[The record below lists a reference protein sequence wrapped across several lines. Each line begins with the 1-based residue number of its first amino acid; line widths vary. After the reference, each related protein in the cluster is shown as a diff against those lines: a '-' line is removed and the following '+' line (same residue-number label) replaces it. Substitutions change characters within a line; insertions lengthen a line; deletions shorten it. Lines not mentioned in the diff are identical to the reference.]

1 MDWICN
7 DCGKPFI
14 ITKSDRAYYY
24 KNRKPIPC
32 RCKACQRLHYNSPV
46 LWYLNKDTGDLESV
60 TLLRDDG
67 TNIVILF
74 HGEQRQMDSGI
85 IGTRLYRTM
94 KEALKSRPE
103 GRQHISRE

>member
-1 MDWICN
+1 
-7 DCGKPFI
+7 
-14 ITKSDRAYYY
+14 
-24 KNRKPIPC
+24 
-32 RCKACQRLHYNSPV
+32 V

-94 KEALKSRPE
+94 KEALKCRPE
-103 GRQHISRE
+103 ERQHISRE